1 MASFASSSIMKK
13 LFSVLAL
20 SLGIAA
26 ASLSVATAVQAEP
39 TAGKEYTVL
48 QAPQPVGAP
57 AGKVEV
63 IEFFWYG
70 CPHCNEFEPYLE
82 AWEKKQGP
90 DVVFKRVPVA
100 FRDDFI
106 PHSKMYH
113 ALDALGV
120 AEKVTPAVFNEI
132 HVKKDYLLTPQAQAD
147 FLATQGIDKKKY
159 MDAYNSFSTQSAV
172 KRDAQM
178 LNDYKIDGVPTI
190 IVQGKYVTGPA
201 QTNDLQKT
209 TQVMDFLVQQIRD
222 KKM

>member
-1 MASFASSSIMKK
+1 MKK
-13 LFSVLAL
+13 LFSALAV
-20 SLGIAA
+20 SLGIAVGAMSAMNA
-26 ASLSVATAVQAEP
+26 AHASPAAPVAGTD
-39 TAGKEYTVL
+39 YTVL
-48 QAPQPVGAP
+48 QAAQPVDA

-113 ALDALGV
+113 ALVALGV
-120 AEKVTPAVFNEI
+120 AEKLTPAIFNEI
-132 HVKKDYLLTPQAQAD
+132 HVKKNYLLTPQAQAD
-147 FLATQGIDKKKY
+147 FLATQGVDKKKY
-159 MDAYNSFSTQSAV
+159 MDAYNSFSTQSAIQ
-172 KRDAQM
+172 RDSKLLQ
-178 LNDYKIDGVPTI
+178 DYKIDGVPTL
-190 IVQGKYVTGPA
+190 IVQGKDVTGPS
-201 QTNDLQKT
+201 QTNSLPGT
-209 TQVMDFLVQQIRD
+209 TQVLDYLIAQIRA

>member
-1 MASFASSSIMKK
+1 MKK
-13 LFSVLAL
+13 LFSAVAV
-20 SLGIAA
+20 SLGIAVGAMSAMNA
-26 ASLSVATAVQAEP
+26 AHASPAAPVAGTD
-39 TAGKEYTVL
+39 YTVL
-48 QAPQPVGAP
+48 QTAQPVDA

-82 AWEKKQGP
+82 AWTKKQGP

-132 HVKKDYLLTPQAQAD
+132 HVKKNYLLTPQAQAD
-147 FLATQGIDKKKY
+147 FLATQGVDKKKY
-159 MDAYNSFSTQSAV
+159 MEAYNSFSTQSAIQ
-172 KRDAQM
+172 RDSKLMQ
-178 LNDYKIDGVPTI
+178 DYKIDGVPTLA
-190 IVQGKYVTGPA
+190 VQGKYETGPA
-201 QTNDLQKT
+201 TTNSLPGT
-209 TQVMDFLVQQIRD
+209 TQVLDYLVAQVRA